1 MRYEWYVAP
10 KALNIPFCKNTEITE
25 IGHPFE
31 KNIEVICLSGDA
43 QSTLRIFGGVDF
55 LFAKNAEVKI
65 SKKNKN
71 KKKSEMEERVAY
83 KFQSHPGGWS
93 FFPTIA
99 VTCFLKVEATP
110 PSSLPPNVLNNPTR
124 QPSFPHG
131 APKIP
136 RIKAENMPHSLTR
149 EASLNFIVP

>member
-71 KKKSEMEERVAY
+71 KKNQRWRSAWPINSSRIPVDEA
-83 KFQSHPGGWS
+83 
-93 FFPTIA
+93 FFP
-99 VTCFLKVEATP
+99 L
-110 PSSLPPNVLNNPTR
+110 SLSHV
-124 QPSFPHG
+124 F
-131 APKIP
+131 
-136 RIKAENMPHSLTR
+136 
-149 EASLNFIVP
+149 